1 MKKGANTDVN
11 KEASAEIELQQLL
24 PLFHRIERGG
34 GGGGGPLRRVNSSA
48 GLTIFQKA
56 GC

>member
-34 GGGGGPLRRVNSSA
+34 GPLRRVNSSA